1 MPSRRIVPSMPG
13 GAALGKGCRTVLTIA
28 KLGQW
33 SVSYYVDTAR
43 QALASALDGRAA
55 GGGLGEY
62 YSEAETRLP
71 VWFSAGRD
79 VAAAQW
85 LTGAGAPG
93 ESADLDAVTRWL
105 NDGES
110 PCGAS
115 GRAFNKRAGVHGYD
129 LTFCAPKSVSLMR
142 GLGDDVAGK
151 AVAEA
156 HAYAIAEAME
166 YLAEHGGYTRVHNP
180 HTGEKDLVRLPGIVA
195 AGFQHETSR
204 AGDPHLHT
212 HVLVP
217 NRQAR
222 ADGTLVSLDGT
233 SLYHEARAAGIIYQA
248 TLRRELTRTIG
259 IEWGEV
265 DPRTGMAD
273 IAGADRGDLQ
283 SWSQRA
289 TQLREWATGQLR
301 VECDELSAGQLAIAQ
316 KATRPRKPEG
326 VGWASLRAAWA
337 ADDRTFRISGHA
349 QRAARQ
355 ARRQA
360 GVDYADVVR
369 RAVSHGLTQAAFT
382 RADLVEAIGARL
394 PVDDADGPSPR
405 EVIERLA
412 EDVALR
418 IGDERAAHQR
428 EGSIRYT
435 AADLVVE
442 EHAIVELM
450 GRRDTRAA
458 LPLVDTAGLSPDQAR
473 AVTAIATSQRLIQP
487 LSAPAGAG
495 KTHSLRALRRAAN
508 TAGKRV
514 LVVAPTG
521 RAVDVAVREQ
531 AGDHGATVDALLGQ
545 LERGTEV
552 LDSDTVVI
560 VDEAGM
566 VGTQHLRA
574 LLDVA
579 TAAGTKVVAVG
590 DEHQLAP
597 VAQRGGTFA
606 QLVTDLPWAQRLSEV
621 WRMHDHDERDA
632 SLAVREGGP
641 AALRRAVGWYRRQGR
656 LHTGDAVTM
665 AEDALSA
672 WQADITAGR
681 DALLIADRWEMADA
695 INIRIH
701 SERIRQDA
709 PTVRAARGH
718 HLAAGDVVITR
729 LNTLDIDTY
738 TDHTLA
744 TAADPIRNG
753 QRWEVLAV
761 DTDEGRIAARRLD
774 DGALATLAG
783 DYLRQQVHLGY
794 AVTVHAAQGVTADTC
809 HTLLSADHA
818 TRAIAYVGL
827 TRGRHTNTVHLYDI
841 RAGEGD
847 HEHADTTSGQHTAR
861 RGSPGE
867 AAAALRRVLG
877 RNDHAATI
885 TAAAREAIE
894 DQLPQPVADLR
905 RYHRTVT
912 HRLRREH
919 RTELATAHDH
929 GMHARMHAS
938 DEALVEVLAAARR
951 HADPL
956 PLPRPRTDPVAVAL
970 AAPYVVATLSAE
982 RYTPELAEAI
992 NTAAA
997 DAGRNLARISAAPQP
1012 GRVSLAQLA
1021 KGVHDHPA
1029 PAGVIVL
1036 VEDAATANPAH
1047 LAAVATALVPAHGRL
1062 LLIDSGDPGNARR
1075 LLDGLA
1081 LPWNENPFPAMDID
1095 DPVLAATADRH
1106 RSEAARSWRIRT
1118 NPPTRDRSRD
1128 QDRGHGLDID

>member
-1 MPSRRIVPSMPG
+1 M
-13 GAALGKGCRTVLTIA
+13 LTIA

-43 QALASALDGRAA
+43 QASAAALDGRAA

-62 YSEAETRLP
+62 YSESETRLP
-71 VWFSAGRD
+71 VWLSAGRD
-79 VAAAQW
+79 VAATMG
-85 LTGAGAPG
+85 LTGVGGNG
-93 ESADLDAVTRWL
+93 ENADLDAVTRWL
-105 NDGES
+105 DDGVS

-115 GRAFNKRAGVHGYD
+115 GRAFGKRAAVHGYD

-142 GLGDDVAGK
+142 ALGDDVTAK
-151 AVAEA
+151 AVADAHAYAVAEA
-156 HAYAIAEAME
+156 MK
-166 YLAEHGGYTRVHNP
+166 YLAEHAGYTRVHNP

-195 AGFQHETSR
+195 ATFQHETSR

-212 HVLVP
+212 HAVIS

-222 ADGTLVSLDGT
+222 SDGKLVSLDGT
-233 SLYHEARAAGIIYQA
+233 SLYHELRAAGIIYQA
-248 TLRRELTRTIG
+248 TNRRELTRSIG
-259 IEWGEV
+259 IEWGDI

-273 IAGADRGDLQ
+273 IAGAHRGDMT
-283 SWSQRA
+283 SWSTRS
-289 TQLREWATGQLR
+289 TQLREWASGHLR
-301 VECDELSAGQLAIAQ
+301 IECDELSAAQLATAQ

-326 VGWASLRAAWA
+326 VAWAALRGAWA
-337 ADDRTFRISGHA
+337 ADERTFRVNIDA
-349 QRAARQ
+349 QQAARES
-355 ARRQA
+355 RRRA
-360 GVDYADVVR
+360 GVDYAPVVR
-369 RAVSHGLTQAAFT
+369 RAVSHGLKQAAFT

-394 PVDDADGPSPR
+394 PVDDAHGPSPR

-412 EDVALR
+412 DDVALR

-435 AADLVVE
+435 AADLVTE
-442 EHAIVELM
+442 EHTIVELM

-458 LPLVDTAGLSPDQAR
+458 LPSVDTAGLSPDQAR
-473 AVTAIATSQRLIQP
+473 AITAIATSERLVQP

-508 TAGKRV
+508 AAGKRV
-514 LVVAPTG
+514 LVAAPTG

-531 AGDHGATVDALLGQ
+531 AGDQGATLDALLGQ

-552 LDSDTVVI
+552 LDSDTLVI
-560 VDEAGM
+560 IDEAGM
-566 VGTQHLRA
+566 VGTQHLRT
-574 LLDVA
+574 LLDAA
-579 TAAGTKVVAVG
+579 TAAGTKVVTVG

-641 AALRRAVGWYRRQGR
+641 AALRRAVGWYRRADR

-665 AEDALSA
+665 ADDARTA

-681 DALLIADRWEMADA
+681 DALLIADRWEIADA

-701 SERIRQDA
+701 SERIDEDA
-709 PTVRAARGH
+709 PTVPAARGH
-718 HLAAGDVVITR
+718 RLAAGDVVITR
-729 LNTLDIDTY
+729 QNTIDIDTY

-761 DTDEGRIAARRLD
+761 DTDKGRIAARRLD
-774 DGALATLAG
+774 DDALATLAG

-809 HTLLSADHA
+809 HTLLSADSA
-818 TRAIAYVGL
+818 TRAYAYVGL
-827 TRGRHTNTVHLYDI
+827 TRGRHTNTVHLYDT

-847 HEHADTTSGQHTAR
+847 HEHAETIPGQHTAR
-861 RGSPGE
+861 RGTPGE

-885 TAAAREAIE
+885 TAAAREADE
-894 DQLPQPVADLR
+894 DQLPQQVADLR

-919 RTELATAHDH
+919 RTERHTAQDRS
-929 GMHARMHAS
+929 MHARMHAS
-938 DEALVEVLAAARR
+938 DHALVEVLGAARR

-956 PLPRPRTDPVAVAL
+956 ALPRPRNDPAAVAL
-970 AAPYVVATLSAE
+970 AAPYVVATLSTE

-992 NTAAA
+992 IAAAA
-997 DAGRNLARISAAPQP
+997 DTGRNLARISATAQP
-1012 GRVSLAQLA
+1012 GQVSLAQLA
-1021 KGVHDHPA
+1021 KGIREHPA
-1029 PAGVIVL
+1029 PAGAIVV

-1047 LAAVATALVPAHGRL
+1047 LAAVATALVHAHGRL
-1062 LLIDSGDPGNARR
+1062 LLIDSGEPGNGRR

-1081 LPWNENPFPAMDID
+1081 LPWNEKPYPATDIN
-1095 DPVLAATADRH
+1095 DPVLAATAERH
-1106 RSEAARSWRIRT
+1106 RAVAARSWRIRT
-1118 NPPTRDRSRD
+1118 NPPTRDRGR
-1128 QDRGHGLDID
+1128 DRGHGLDID

>member
-1 MPSRRIVPSMPG
+1 M
-13 GAALGKGCRTVLTIA
+13 LTIA
-28 KLGQW
+28 KLGHW

-43 QALASALDGRAA
+43 QASSAALDGRAA

-62 YSEAETRLP
+62 YSESETRLP
-71 VWFSAGRD
+71 VWLSAGRD
-79 VAAAQW
+79 VAAAMG
-85 LTGAGAPG
+85 LTGVGGNG
-93 ESADLDAVTRWL
+93 ENADLDEVTRWL
-105 NDGES
+105 DDGIS
-110 PCGAS
+110 PCEAS
-115 GRAFNKRAGVHGYD
+115 GRAFNKRDGVHGYD
-129 LTFCAPKSVSLMR
+129 LTFCAPKSVSLLR
-142 GLGDDVAGK
+142 GLGDDVMGK

-156 HAYAIAEAME
+156 HAYAVAEAME

-180 HTGEKDLVRLPGIVA
+180 ITGQKDLVRLPGIVA
-195 AGFQHETSR
+195 ATFQHETSR

-212 HVLVP
+212 HAVVP

-222 ADGTLVSLDGT
+222 ADGKLVSLDGT
-233 SLYHEARAAGIIYQA
+233 SLYHEARAAGIVYQA
-248 TLRRELTRTIG
+248 TLRRELTRLIG

-265 DPRTGMAD
+265 DPRTGMAE
-273 IAGADRGDLQ
+273 IAGAHRGDMT

-289 TQLREWATGQLR
+289 TQLREWASGHLR
-301 VECDELSAGQLAIAQ
+301 IECDELSAAQLATAQ

-326 VGWASLRAAWA
+326 VAWAALRVAWA
-337 ADDRTFRISGHA
+337 ADDRGFRISRPA
-349 QRAARQ
+349 QQAARE
-355 ARRQA
+355 ARQQA

-369 RAVSHGLTQAAFT
+369 RAVAHGLKQAAFT
-382 RADLVEAIGARL
+382 RADLVEAIGARM
-394 PVDDADGPSPR
+394 PIDDADGPSPR

-412 EDVALR
+412 HGVALR

-435 AADLVVE
+435 AADLVAE
-442 EHAIVELM
+442 EHTIVELM
-450 GRRDTRAA
+450 GHRDARAA
-458 LPLVDTAGLSPDQAR
+458 VPSVDTVGLSPDQAR
-473 AVTAIATSQRLIQP
+473 AITAIAASERLVQP

-508 TAGKRV
+508 EAGKRV

-521 RAVDVAVREQ
+521 CAVDVAVRER
-531 AGDHGATVDALLGQ
+531 AGDRGATLDALLGQ

-552 LDSDTVVI
+552 LDSGTLVI

-566 VGTQHLRA
+566 VGTQHLRT
-574 LLDVA
+574 LLDAA

-641 AALRRAVGWYRRQGR
+641 AALRRAVGWYRRADR

-665 AEDALSA
+665 ADDARTA
-672 WQADITAGR
+672 WQADIAAGR

-701 SERIRQDA
+701 SERVSEDA

-718 HLAAGDVVITR
+718 RLAAGDVVITR
-729 LNTLDIDTY
+729 ENTIDIDTY
-738 TDHTLA
+738 TDHTLV

-809 HTLLSADHA
+809 HALLSADSA
-818 TRAIAYVGL
+818 TRAYAYVGL
-827 TRGRHTNTVHLYDI
+827 TRGRHVNTVHLYDT

-847 HEHADTTSGQHTAR
+847 HEHAEAISGQHTAR
-861 RGSPGE
+861 RGTPGD

-885 TAAAREAIE
+885 TAAAREADE
-894 DQLPQPVADLR
+894 DQLPQQVAELR
-905 RYHRTVT
+905 RFHRTVT
-912 HRLRREH
+912 NRLRREYRIERH
-919 RTELATAHDH
+919 TAQEH

-938 DEALVEVLAAARR
+938 DRALVEVLGAATR

-956 PLPRPRTDPVAVAL
+956 PLQLPTDAPPVAL
-970 AAPYVVATLSAE
+970 TAPYVVATMSAE
-982 RYTPELAEAI
+982 HYTPELAEAI
-992 NTAAA
+992 NAAAA
-997 DAGRNLARISAAPQP
+997 DTGRNLARISATPQP
-1012 GRVSLAQLA
+1012 GQVSLAQLA
-1021 KGVHDHPA
+1021 KGIHDHPA
-1029 PAGVIVL
+1029 PPGAVVV

-1062 LLIDSGDPGNARR
+1062 LLIDNGQPGPARR
-1075 LLDGLA
+1075 LLDGLTV
-1081 LPWNENPFPAMDID
+1081 PWIENVRPTPEID
-1095 DPVLAATADRH
+1095 DPDLARAADTH
-1106 RSEAARSWRIRT
+1106 RRGAERAWSILT
-1118 NPPTRDRSRD
+1118 NPPIPDRSRNRD
-1128 QDRGHGLDID
+1128 RDRGYELEL

>member
-1 MPSRRIVPSMPG
+1 M
-13 GAALGKGCRTVLTIA
+13 LTIA

-43 QALASALDGRAA
+43 QAVASARDGRAA

-62 YSEAETRLP
+62 YSESETRLP
-71 VWFSAGRD
+71 AWLSAGRD
-79 VAAAQW
+79 VAEAMG
-85 LTGAGAPG
+85 LTGAGRNG
-93 ESADLDAVTRWL
+93 ETADLDAVTRWL
-105 NDGES
+105 DDGIS
-110 PCGAS
+110 PCEAS
-115 GRAFNKRAGVHGYD
+115 GRAFNRRDGVHGYD
-129 LTFCAPKSVSLMR
+129 LTFCAPKSVSLLR
-142 GLGDDVAGK
+142 GLGDDVMGK

-156 HAYAIAEAME
+156 HAYAVAEAME

-180 HTGEKDLVRLPGIVA
+180 VTGQKDLVRLPAIVA
-195 AGFQHETSR
+195 ATFQHETSR

-212 HVLVP
+212 HAVVP

-222 ADGTLVSLDGT
+222 ADGRLVSLDGT

-248 TLRRELTRTIG
+248 TLRRELTRLIG

-265 DPRTGMAD
+265 DPRTGMAE
-273 IAGADRGDLQ
+273 IAGAHRGDLT

-289 TQLREWATGQLR
+289 TQLREWASGHLR
-301 VECDELSAGQLAIAQ
+301 VECDELSAGQLATAQ

-326 VGWASLRAAWA
+326 VAWAALRVAWA
-337 ADDRTFRISGHA
+337 ADDRGFRISRPA
-349 QRAARQ
+349 QQAARE

-360 GVDYADVVR
+360 GVDYALVVR

-394 PVDDADGPSPR
+394 PIDDADGPSPR

-412 EDVALR
+412 DDVALR

-435 AADLVVE
+435 AADLVAE
-442 EHAIVELM
+442 EHALVALM

-458 LPLVDTAGLSPDQAR
+458 LPSVDTTGLSPDQAQ
-473 AVTAIATSQRLIQP
+473 AITAIATSQRLVQP

-508 TAGKRV
+508 EAGKRV

-531 AGDHGATVDALLGQ
+531 AGDRGATVDALLGQ

-552 LDSDTVVI
+552 LDSDTLVI

-566 VGTQHLRA
+566 VGTQHLRT
-574 LLDVA
+574 LLDAA

-597 VAQRGGTFA
+597 VAQRAGTFA
-606 QLVTDLPWAQRLSEV
+606 QLVTDLPWAQRLSQV
-621 WRMHDHDERDA
+621 WRMVDHAERDA

-641 AALRRAVGWYRRQGR
+641 AALRRAVGWYRRAER

-665 AEDALSA
+665 ADDARTA

-701 SERIRQDA
+701 SERIDEDA
-709 PTVRAARGH
+709 PTVPAARGH
-718 HLAAGDVVITR
+718 RLAAGDVVITR
-729 LNTLDIDTY
+729 HNTIDIPTR
-738 TDHTLA
+738 TDRGA
-744 TAADPIRNG
+744 DADPIRNG

-761 DTDEGRIAARRLD
+761 DTDQGRIAARRLD
-774 DGALATLAG
+774 DGAIAALSG

-809 HTLLSADHA
+809 HTLLSADSA

-827 TRGRHTNTVHLYDI
+827 TRGRHTNTVHLYDT

-847 HEHADTTSGQHTAR
+847 HDHTETVPGQHTAR
-861 RGSPGE
+861 RGTLGE
-867 AAAALRRVLG
+867 AAVALRRVLG
-877 RNDHAATI
+877 RGDHAATI
-885 TAAAREAIE
+885 ATAAREADE
-894 DQLPQPVADLR
+894 DQLPQPVAELR
-905 RYHRTVT
+905 RYHRTVVN
-912 HRLRREH
+912 RLRRED
-919 RTELATAHDH
+919 RTERHTAQDRS
-929 GMHARMHAS
+929 MHARMHAS
-938 DEALVEVLAAARR
+938 DQALVEILAATGRYA
-951 HADPL
+951 APL
-956 PLPRPRTDPVAVAL
+956 PSSGLLTDPVAVAL
-970 AAPYVVATLSAE
+970 SAPYVVTTLTAE
-982 RYTPELAEAI
+982 RYTPEVADTVRRATASAERAHLQIAI
-992 NTAAA
+992 TTTRS
-997 DAGRNLARISAAPQP
+997 G
-1012 GRVSLAQLA
+1012 QLHLDQLVDQLPA
-1021 KGVHDHPA
+1021 HPA
-1029 PAGVIVL
+1029 PQGAVVV
-1036 VEDAATANPAH
+1036 VEDAAAADPAH
-1047 LAAVATALVPAHGRL
+1047 LAAVATALVPARGRL
-1062 LLIDSGDPGNARR
+1062 LLIDNGEPGPARR
-1075 LLDGLA
+1075 LLDGLD
-1081 LPWNENPFPAMDID
+1081 LPWANNTRPVPRIDNPA
-1095 DPVLAATADRH
+1095 LAAAAETH
-1106 RSEAARSWRIRT
+1106 RSSAARSWRTLTTPR
-1118 NPPTRDRSRD
+1118 TRDRSRD
-1128 QDRGHGLDID
+1128 RDRGHGLDID

>member
-1 MPSRRIVPSMPG
+1 M
-13 GAALGKGCRTVLTIA
+13 LTIA

-43 QALASALDGRAA
+43 QASAEALNGRAA

-62 YSEAETRLP
+62 YSESETRLP
-71 VWFSAGRD
+71 AWLSAGRD
-79 VAAAQW
+79 VAEAMG
-85 LTGAGAPG
+85 LTGAGRNG
-93 ESADLDAVTRWL
+93 ETADLDAVTRWL
-105 NDGES
+105 DDGIS
-110 PCGAS
+110 PCEAS
-115 GRAFNKRAGVHGYD
+115 GRAFNKRDGVHGYD
-129 LTFCAPKSVSLMR
+129 LTFCAPKSVSLLR
-142 GLGDDVAGK
+142 GLGDDVMGK

-156 HAYAIAEAME
+156 HAYAVAEAME

-180 HTGEKDLVRLPGIVA
+180 ITGQKDLVRLPGIVA
-195 AGFQHETSR
+195 ATFQHETSR

-212 HVLVP
+212 HTVVP

-222 ADGTLVSLDGT
+222 ADGKLVSLDGT
-233 SLYHEARAAGIIYQA
+233 SLYHEARAAGIVYQA
-248 TLRRELTRTIG
+248 TLRRELTRMIG

-273 IAGADRGDLQ
+273 IAGAHRGDMT

-289 TQLREWATGQLR
+289 TQLREWASGHLR
-301 VECDELSAGQLAIAQ
+301 VECDELSAGQLATAQ

-326 VGWASLRAAWA
+326 VAWASLRVAWA
-337 ADDRTFRISGHA
+337 ADDRTFRISRPA
-349 QRAARQ
+349 QQAARE
-355 ARRQA
+355 ARQQT

-369 RAVSHGLTQAAFT
+369 RAVAHGLKQAAFT

-394 PVDDADGPSPR
+394 PIDDADGPSPR

-412 EDVALR
+412 DDVALR

-435 AADLVVE
+435 AADLVAE

-450 GRRDTRAA
+450 GRRDPRAA
-458 LPLVDTAGLSPDQAR
+458 LPSVDTAGLSPDQAW
-473 AVTAIATSQRLIQP
+473 AITAIATSERLVQP

-508 TAGKRV
+508 AAGKRV

-531 AGDHGATVDALLGQ
+531 AGDRGATLDALLGQ

-552 LDSDTVVI
+552 LDSDTLVI

-566 VGTQHLRA
+566 VGTQHLRT
-574 LLDVA
+574 LLDAA
-579 TAAGTKVVAVG
+579 TAAGTKVVPVG

-606 QLVTDLPWAQRLSEV
+606 QLVTDLPWAHRLSEV
-621 WRMHDHDERDA
+621 WRMADHDERDA

-641 AALRRAVGWYRRQGR
+641 AALRRAVGWYRRQDR

-665 AEDALSA
+665 ADDARTA

-701 SERIRQDA
+701 SERIDEDA
-709 PTVRAARGH
+709 PTVPAARGH
-718 HLAAGDVVITR
+718 RLAAGDVVITR
-729 LNTLDIDTY
+729 QNTIDIDTY

-761 DTDEGRIAARRLD
+761 DTDTGRIAARRLD

-809 HTLLSADHA
+809 HTLLSADSA

-827 TRGRHTNTVHLYDI
+827 TRGRHTNTVHLYDT

-847 HEHADTTSGQHTAR
+847 HEHAETIPGQHTAR
-861 RGSPGE
+861 RGTAGE

-877 RNDHAATI
+877 RSDHATTI
-885 TAAAREAIE
+885 TAAAREADE
-894 DQLPQPVADLR
+894 GQLPQPVAELR

-919 RTELATAHDH
+919 RTERETAHEH
-929 GMHARMHAS
+929 SMHARMHAS
-938 DEALVEVLAAARR
+938 DRALVEVLAAATRYG
-951 HADPL
+951 APL
-956 PLPRPRTDPVAVAL
+956 PSSGLRSDPVAVAL
-970 AAPYVVATLSAE
+970 SMPKVVTTLAAE
-982 RYTPELAEAI
+982 RYTPEFAEAI
-992 NTAAA
+992 ATAAT
-997 DAGRNLARISAAPQP
+997 DAGRNLARISATPQP
-1012 GRVSLAQLA
+1012 GQVSLAQLA
-1021 KGVHDHPA
+1021 KGLQDHA
-1029 PAGVIVL
+1029 TAGAVVV

-1047 LAAVATALVPAHGRL
+1047 LAAVATALVPHRGRL
-1062 LLIDSGDPGNARR
+1062 LLVDSGEPGNARR
-1075 LLDGLA
+1075 LLDGLG
-1081 LPWNENPFPAMDID
+1081 LPWQENPVPAMDID
-1095 DPVLAATADRH
+1095 DPVLAATAERH
-1106 RSEAARSWRIRT
+1106 RAEAARSWRIRT

-1128 QDRGHGLDID
+1128 RDRDRGHGLDID

>member
-1 MPSRRIVPSMPG
+1 M
-13 GAALGKGCRTVLTIA
+13 LTIS

-43 QALASALDGRAA
+43 SAAAAALESRSS

-71 VWFSAGRD
+71 VWLSAGRD
-79 VAAAQW
+79 VSTAMQ
-85 LTGAGAPG
+85 LTGVGGNG
-93 ESADLDAVTRWL
+93 ESANLDAVTRWL

-110 PCGAS
+110 PCGAT
-115 GRAFNKRAGVHGYD
+115 GRAFGKRASVHGYD

-142 GLGDDVAGK
+142 ALGDDVTAK
-151 AVAEA
+151 AVADA
-156 HAYAIAEAME
+156 HAVAIAEAME

-180 HTGEKDLVRLPGIVA
+180 RTGEKDLVRLPGIVA
-195 AGFQHETSR
+195 ANFQHETSR

-212 HVLVP
+212 HVLVS

-248 TLRRELTRTIG
+248 TLRRELTRMLS

-265 DPRTGMAD
+265 DPRTGMAE
-273 IAGADRGDLQ
+273 IAGAHRGDLR

-289 TQLREWATGQLR
+289 TQLREWAAGHLR
-301 VECDELSAGQLAIAQ
+301 LDGDELSAGQLATAQ

-326 VGWASLRAAWA
+326 VAWAALRVAWA
-337 ADDRTFRISGHA
+337 ADDRTFGVNPKA
-349 QRAARQ
+349 QLAARE
-355 ARRQA
+355 ARQQA
-360 GVDYADVVR
+360 GVDYAEAVR
-369 RAVSHGLTQAAFT
+369 RAVAHGLKQAAFT
-382 RADLVEAIGARL
+382 RADLVEAIGARM

-412 EDVALR
+412 DDVALR

-435 AADLVVE
+435 AADLVAE
-442 EHAIVELM
+442 EQAIVELM

-458 LPLVDTAGLSPDQAR
+458 LPSVDTAGLSPDQAR
-473 AVTAIATSQRLIQP
+473 AITAIATSERLVQP

-508 TAGKRV
+508 SAGKRV

-531 AGDHGATVDALLGQ
+531 AGDRGATLDALLGQ

-552 LDSDTVVI
+552 LDSDTLVI

-566 VGTQHLRA
+566 VGTQHLRT
-574 LLDVA
+574 LLDAA
-579 TAAGTKVVAVG
+579 TTAGTKVVPVG

-641 AALRRAVGWYRRQGR
+641 AALRRAVGWYRRQDR

-665 AEDALSA
+665 ADDARTA
-672 WQADITAGR
+672 WQADVAAGR

-701 SERIRQDA
+701 SERIDEDA

-718 HLAAGDVVITR
+718 RLAAGDVVITR
-729 LNTLDIDTY
+729 QNTIDIPTR
-738 TDHTLA
+738 TDRGA
-744 TAADPIRNG
+744 DADPIRNG

-761 DTDEGRIAARRLD
+761 DTNEGRIAARRLD
-774 DGALATLAG
+774 DGAIAALSG

-809 HTLLSADHA
+809 HTLLSADSA

-827 TRGRHTNTVHLYDI
+827 TRGRHTNTVHLYDT
-841 RAGEGD
+841 RAGEDD
-847 HEHADTTSGQHTAR
+847 HEHAETIVGQHTAR
-861 RGSPGE
+861 RGTPGE

-877 RNDHAATI
+877 RSDHAATI
-885 TAAAREAIE
+885 TDAAREADE
-894 DQLPQPVADLR
+894 DQLPQPVAELR

-912 HRLRREH
+912 NRLRREH
-919 RTELATAHDH
+919 RIERHTAQERS
-929 GMHARMHAS
+929 MHARMHAS
-938 DEALVEVLAAARR
+938 DRALVEVLGAATR
-951 HADPL
+951 HANPL
-956 PLPRPRTDPVAVAL
+956 PLQLPTDAPPVAL
-970 AAPYVVATLSAE
+970 TAPYVVATMSSE
-982 RYTPELAEAI
+982 HYTPELAEAI

-997 DAGRNLARISAAPQP
+997 AAGRNLARISATPQP

-1021 KGVHDHPA
+1021 KGIHDHA
-1029 PAGVIVL
+1029 TAGAIVV

-1062 LLIDSGDPGNARR
+1062 LLIDSGEPGNARR
-1075 LLDGLA
+1075 LLDGLD
-1081 LPWNENPFPAMDID
+1081 LPWNENPVPAMVIN
-1095 DPVLAATADRH
+1095 DPALAATAERH
-1106 RSEAARSWRIRT
+1106 RAEAARSWRIRT

-1128 QDRGHGLDID
+1128 RDRGHGLDIDID

>member
-1 MPSRRIVPSMPG
+1 M
-13 GAALGKGCRTVLTIA
+13 LTIA

-43 QALASALDGRAA
+43 QASAAALDGRAA

-62 YSEAETRLP
+62 YSESETRLP
-71 VWFSAGRD
+71 VWLSVGRD
-79 VAAAQW
+79 VVAAMG
-85 LTGAGAPG
+85 LTGAGGDG
-93 ESADLDAVTRWL
+93 ENADLDEVTRWL
-105 NDGES
+105 DDGVS

-115 GRAFNKRAGVHGYD
+115 GRAFGKRAAVHGYD

-142 GLGDDVAGK
+142 ALGDDVTAK
-151 AVAEA
+151 AVADAHAYAVAEA
-156 HAYAIAEAME
+156 MK
-166 YLAEHGGYTRVHNP
+166 YLAEHAGYTRVHNP
-180 HTGEKDLVRLPGIVA
+180 HTGQKDLVRLPGIVA
-195 AGFQHETSR
+195 ATFQHETSR

-212 HVLVP
+212 HAVIS

-222 ADGTLVSLDGT
+222 SDGTLVSLDGT
-233 SLYHEARAAGIIYQA
+233 SLYHELRAAGIIYQA
-248 TLRRELTRTIG
+248 TNRRELTRSIG
-259 IEWGEV
+259 MEWGEI
-265 DPRTGMAD
+265 DPRTGMAE
-273 IAGADRGDLQ
+273 IAGAHRGDLM
-283 SWSQRA
+283 SWSTRS
-289 TQLREWATGQLR
+289 TQLREWASGHLR
-301 VECDELSAGQLAIAQ
+301 IECDELSAAQLATAQ

-326 VGWASLRAAWA
+326 VAWAALRGAWA
-337 ADDRTFRISGHA
+337 ADERTFRVNIDA
-349 QRAARQ
+349 QQAARES
-355 ARRQA
+355 RLRA
-360 GVDYADVVR
+360 GVDYASVVR
-369 RAVSHGLTQAAFT
+369 RAMSHGLTQAAFT

-394 PVDDADGPSPR
+394 PVDDADGASPR

-412 EDVALR
+412 DDVALR

-435 AADLVVE
+435 AADLVAE
-442 EHAIVELM
+442 EHTIVELM
-450 GRRDTRAA
+450 GRRDARAA
-458 LPLVDTAGLSPDQAR
+458 VPSVDTAGLSPDQAR
-473 AVTAIATSQRLIQP
+473 AITAIATSERLVQP

-508 TAGKRV
+508 AAGKRV

-531 AGDHGATVDALLGQ
+531 AGDRGATLDALLGQ

-552 LDSDTVVI
+552 LDSDTLVI

-566 VGTQHLRA
+566 VGTQHLRT
-574 LLDVA
+574 LLDAA
-579 TAAGTKVVAVG
+579 TAAGTKVVEVG

-641 AALRRAVGWYRRQGR
+641 AALRRAVGWYRRADR

-665 AEDALSA
+665 ADDARTA
-672 WQADITAGR
+672 WQADVSAGR

-701 SERIRQDA
+701 SERVGEEA

-729 LNTLDIDTY
+729 QNTIDIDTY

-809 HTLLSADHA
+809 HTLLSADSA
-818 TRAIAYVGL
+818 TRAYAYVGL
-827 TRGRHTNTVHLYDI
+827 TRGRHLNTVHLYDT

-847 HEHADTTSGQHTAR
+847 HEHAETIPGQHTAR
-861 RGSPGE
+861 RGTPGE

-885 TAAAREAIE
+885 TAAAREADE
-894 DQLPQPVADLR
+894 DQLPQSVAELR
-905 RYHRTVT
+905 RYHRTVVN
-912 HRLRREH
+912 RLRREH
-919 RTELATAHDH
+919 LIERHTAEDRS
-929 GMHARMHAS
+929 MHAHMHAS
-938 DEALVEVLAAARR
+938 DRALVEVLGAARR
-951 HADPL
+951 HANPL
-956 PLPRPRTDPVAVAL
+956 PLQLPTDTPPVAL
-970 AAPYVVATLSAE
+970 TAPYVVATLAAE
-982 RYTPELAEAI
+982 HYTSELAEAI
-992 NTAAA
+992 NAAAA
-997 DAGRNLARISAAPQP
+997 DTGRNLARISATPQP
-1012 GRVSLAQLA
+1012 GHVSLAQLA
-1021 KGVHDHPA
+1021 KGIREHPA
-1029 PAGVIVL
+1029 PAGAIVV
-1036 VEDAATANPAH
+1036 VEDAAAANPAH

-1062 LLIDSGDPGNARR
+1062 LLIDSGKPGNARR
-1075 LLDGLA
+1075 FLDGLG
-1081 LPWNENPFPAMDID
+1081 LPWNENPFTAPDID
-1095 DPVLAATADRH
+1095 DPVLAASADRH
-1106 RSEAARSWRIRT
+1106 RAVAARSWRVRT
-1118 NPPTRDRSRD
+1118 NRPPRDRSRD
-1128 QDRGHGLDID
+1128 RDRGHGLDID

>member
-1 MPSRRIVPSMPG
+1 
-13 GAALGKGCRTVLTIA
+13 VLTIA

-43 QALASALDGRAA
+43 QASAEALNGRAA

-62 YSEAETRLP
+62 YSESETRLP
-71 VWFSAGRD
+71 AWLSAGRD
-79 VAAAQW
+79 VAEAMG
-85 LTGAGAPG
+85 LTGAGRNG
-93 ESADLDAVTRWL
+93 ETADLDAVTRWL
-105 NDGES
+105 DDGIS
-110 PCGAS
+110 PCEAS
-115 GRAFNKRAGVHGYD
+115 GRAFNKRDGVHGYD
-129 LTFCAPKSVSLMR
+129 LTFCAPKSVSLLR
-142 GLGDDVAGK
+142 GLGDDVMGK

-156 HAYAIAEAME
+156 HAYAVAEAME

-180 HTGEKDLVRLPGIVA
+180 ITGQKDLVRLPGIVA
-195 AGFQHETSR
+195 ATFQHETSR

-212 HVLVP
+212 HTVVP

-222 ADGTLVSLDGT
+222 ADGKLVSLDGT
-233 SLYHEARAAGIIYQA
+233 SLYHEARAAGIVYQA
-248 TLRRELTRTIG
+248 SLRRELTRMIG

-273 IAGADRGDLQ
+273 IAGANRGDMT

-289 TQLREWATGQLR
+289 TQLREWASGHLR
-301 VECDELSAGQLAIAQ
+301 VEYDELSAGQLATAQ

-326 VGWASLRAAWA
+326 VAWASLRVAWA
-337 ADDRTFRISGHA
+337 ADDRTFRISRPA
-349 QRAARQ
+349 QQAARE
-355 ARRQA
+355 ARREA

-369 RAVSHGLTQAAFT
+369 RAVAHGLKQAAFT

-394 PVDDADGPSPR
+394 PIDDADGPSPR

-412 EDVALR
+412 DDVALR

-442 EHAIVELM
+442 ERAIVELM
-450 GRRDTRAA
+450 GRRDSRAA
-458 LPLVDTAGLSPDQAR
+458 LPSVDTAGLSPDQAR
-473 AVTAIATSQRLIQP
+473 AITAIATSERLVQP

-508 TAGKRV
+508 AAGKRV

-531 AGDHGATVDALLGQ
+531 AGDRGATLDALLGQ

-552 LDSDTVVI
+552 LDSDTLVI

-566 VGTQHLRA
+566 VGTQHLRT
-574 LLDVA
+574 LLDAA
-579 TAAGTKVVAVG
+579 TTAGTKVVPVG

-641 AALRRAVGWYRRQGR
+641 AALRRAVGWYRRQDR

-665 AEDALSA
+665 ADDARTA
-672 WQADITAGR
+672 WQADVAAGR

-701 SERIRQDA
+701 SERIDEDA

-718 HLAAGDVVITR
+718 RLAAGDVVITR
-729 LNTLDIDTY
+729 QNTIDIPTR
-738 TDHTLA
+738 TDRGA
-744 TAADPIRNG
+744 DADPIRNG

-761 DTDEGRIAARRLD
+761 DTNEGRIAARRLD
-774 DGALATLAG
+774 DGAIAALSG

-809 HTLLSADHA
+809 HTLLSADSA

-827 TRGRHTNTVHLYDI
+827 TRGRHTNTVHLYDT
-841 RAGEGD
+841 RAGEDD
-847 HEHADTTSGQHTAR
+847 HEHAETIVGQHTAR
-861 RGSPGE
+861 RGTPGE

-877 RNDHAATI
+877 RSDHAATI
-885 TAAAREAIE
+885 TDAAREADE
-894 DQLPQPVADLR
+894 DQLPQPVAELR

-912 HRLRREH
+912 NRLRREH
-919 RTELATAHDH
+919 RIERHTAQERS
-929 GMHARMHAS
+929 MHARMHAS
-938 DEALVEVLAAARR
+938 DRALVEVLGAATR
-951 HADPL
+951 HANPL
-956 PLPRPRTDPVAVAL
+956 PLQLPTDAPPVAL
-970 AAPYVVATLSAE
+970 TAPYVVATMSSE
-982 RYTPELAEAI
+982 HYTPELAEAI

-997 DAGRNLARISAAPQP
+997 AAGRNLARISATPQP

-1021 KGVHDHPA
+1021 KGIHDHA
-1029 PAGVIVL
+1029 TAGAIVV

-1062 LLIDSGDPGNARR
+1062 LLIDSGEPGNARR
-1075 LLDGLA
+1075 LLDGLD
-1081 LPWNENPFPAMDID
+1081 LPWNENPVPAMVIN
-1095 DPVLAATADRH
+1095 DPALAATAERH
-1106 RSEAARSWRIRT
+1106 RAEAARSWRIRT

-1128 QDRGHGLDID
+1128 RDRGHGLDIDID

>member
-1 MPSRRIVPSMPG
+1 M
-13 GAALGKGCRTVLTIA
+13 LTIS

-43 QALASALDGRAA
+43 SAAAAALESRSS

-71 VWFSAGRD
+71 VWLSAGRD
-79 VAAAQW
+79 ASTAMQ
-85 LTGAGAPG
+85 LTGVGRNG
-93 ESADLDAVTRWL
+93 ESANLDEVTRWL

-110 PCGAS
+110 PCGAT
-115 GRAFNKRAGVHGYD
+115 GRAFGKRASVHGYD

-142 GLGDDVAGK
+142 ALGDDVTAK
-151 AVAEA
+151 AVADA
-156 HAYAIAEAME
+156 HAVAIAEAME

-180 HTGEKDLVRLPGIVA
+180 RTGEKDLVRLPGIVA
-195 AGFQHETSR
+195 ANFQHETSR

-212 HVLVP
+212 HVLVS

-248 TLRRELTRTIG
+248 TLRRELTRMLG

-265 DPRTGMAD
+265 DPRTGMAE
-273 IAGADRGDLQ
+273 IAGAHRGDLR

-289 TQLREWATGQLR
+289 TQLREWAAGHLR
-301 VECDELSAGQLAIAQ
+301 LGGEQPSAGQLATAQ
-316 KATRPRKPEG
+316 KATRPRKPEN
-326 VGWASLRAAWA
+326 VAWVELRGAWVV
-337 ADDRTFRISGHA
+337 DERTFRVDVNV
-349 QRAARQ
+349 QQAARDV
-355 ARRQA
+355 RRAA
-360 GVDYADVVR
+360 GVDYASAVR
-369 RAVSHGLTQAAFT
+369 RAVSHGLKQAAFT

-412 EDVALR
+412 DDVALR

-435 AADLVVE
+435 AADLVAE
-442 EHAIVELM
+442 ERAIVELM

-458 LPLVDTAGLSPDQAR
+458 LPSVDTAGLSPDQAR
-473 AVTAIATSQRLIQP
+473 AVTAIATSERLVQP

-508 TAGKRV
+508 AAGKRV

-531 AGDHGATVDALLGQ
+531 AGDRGATLDALLGQ

-552 LDSDTVVI
+552 LDSDTLVI

-566 VGTQHLRA
+566 VGTQHLRT
-574 LLDVA
+574 LLDAA
-579 TAAGTKVVAVG
+579 TAAGTKVVPVG

-641 AALRRAVGWYRRQGR
+641 AALRRAVGWYRRQDR
-656 LHTGDAVTM
+656 LYTGDAVTM
-665 AEDALSA
+665 ADDARAA
-672 WQADITAGR
+672 WQSDITAGR

-701 SERIRQDA
+701 AERIDEDA
-709 PTVRAARGH
+709 PTVSAARGH
-718 HLAAGDVVITR
+718 RLAAGDVVITR
-729 LNTLDIDTY
+729 HNTIDIDTY

-744 TAADPIRNG
+744 TAAESIRNG

-761 DTDEGRIAARRLD
+761 DPDQERIAARRLD

-809 HTLLSADHA
+809 HTLLSADSA

-827 TRGRHTNTVHLYDI
+827 TRGRHTNTVHLYDT

-847 HEHADTTSGQHTAR
+847 HEHAETVPGQHTAR
-861 RGSPGE
+861 RGTPGE

-877 RNDHAATI
+877 RNEHATTI
-885 TAAAREAIE
+885 TAAAREADE
-894 DQLPQPVADLR
+894 GQLPQQVAELR
-905 RYHRTVT
+905 RYHRAVT
-912 HRLRREH
+912 NRLRREH
-919 RTELATAHDH
+919 RTERHTAQDRS
-929 GMHARMHAS
+929 MHARMHAS
-938 DEALVEVLAAARR
+938 DRALVEVLGAATR
-951 HADPL
+951 HANPL
-956 PLPRPRTDPVAVAL
+956 PLPLPTDAPIAL
-970 AAPYVVATLSAE
+970 TAPYVVATMSSE
-982 RYTPELAEAI
+982 DYTPELTEAI
-992 NTAAA
+992 TTAAA
-997 DAGRNLARISAAPQP
+997 DAGRNLVRISATPQP
-1012 GRVSLAQLA
+1012 GQVSLAQLA
-1021 KGVHDHPA
+1021 KGIRDHPA
-1029 PAGVIVL
+1029 PAGAIVV
-1036 VEDAATANPAH
+1036 VEDATTAHPAH
-1047 LAAVATALVPAHGRL
+1047 LAAVATALVAAHGRL
-1062 LLIDSGDPGNARR
+1062 LLIDSGEPGNARR

-1081 LPWNENPFPAMDID
+1081 LPWNENPVPAIDID

-1106 RSEAARSWRIRT
+1106 RAAAARSWQIRT

-1128 QDRGHGLDID
+1128 RDRGYGLDID